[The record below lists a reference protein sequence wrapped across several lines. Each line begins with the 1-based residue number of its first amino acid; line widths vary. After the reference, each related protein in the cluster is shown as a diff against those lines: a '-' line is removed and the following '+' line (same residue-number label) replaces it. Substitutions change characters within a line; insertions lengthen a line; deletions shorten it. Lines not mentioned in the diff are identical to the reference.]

1 MEMLL
6 VLLSGEGEK
15 KMKPLSEAKSNVLA
29 VKILGEG
36 EHCATLNPSPHL
48 GVFSKTNPHAHPH
61 ISGHPPLL
69 LFW

>member
-1 MEMLL
+1 M
-6 VLLSGEGEK
+6 SFCRGEEEEK

-36 EHCATLNPSPHL
+36 EQRGTLNPLPPL
-48 GVFSKTNPHAHPH
+48 RRVFENESHAHPH

-69 LFW
+69 LLW

>member
-6 VLLSGEGEK
+6 VLLSGEEEEK

-48 GVFSKTNPHAHPH
+48 GVFSKTNPMH
-61 ISGHPPLL
+61 IRT
-69 LFW
+69 